1 MPKTKLSRQRPSK
14 VSNASEEVQCRWETR
29 EFIVLEEDPET
40 GDYRVKLEPVPII
53 RIPRST
59 MEIIAEGAK
68 LPLTDAAHKRIEQL
82 VARRILYVCGFTV
95 LGADNHSMFI
105 PSRARPE
112 AIKVAKLAGSLLKA
126 IESFDQKSSGSATKR
141 LNHMIEGACGA
152 SPRAGLLAIQE
163 IYRRFVP
170 KAADAKK
177 LGKAIF
183 MAEVRDQVLAGLVP
197 DWGSLNYDERNR
209 ILKQFLAKLDD
220 LVLRPLSRRGRIPSP
235 PGGGPA
241 LSGAGSNIIVA
252 LVSNT
257 SDSSD
262 SLRHTLNDAL
272 VPYDK
277 QRAEAAAHWERV
289 FARQK
294 ARAAPSVDHPFGRKK

>member
-1 MPKTKLSRQRPSK
+1 MG
-14 VSNASEEVQCRWETR
+14 NARIHCFGRRSGDWRLPGEAR
-29 EFIVLEEDPET
+29 T
-40 GDYRVKLEPVPII
+40 GAHCKNTTFHHGDHL
-53 RIPRST
+53 
-59 MEIIAEGAK
+59 AK

-82 VARRILYVCGFTV
+82 VARRIFMSAASLFWAPTTIRCSY
-95 LGADNHSMFI
+95 H
-105 PSRARPE
+105 SRARPE

-257 SDSSD
+257 SNSS
-262 SLRHTLNDAL
+262 
-272 VPYDK
+272 
-277 QRAEAAAHWERV
+277 AA
-289 FARQK
+289 
-294 ARAAPSVDHPFGRKK
+294 